1 MASGY
6 TLSVPDCYPRLGMM
20 FILEASQCIAVTVV
34 QTVSPAVFTVV
45 ILHLKIMSN
54 FWEGWHDRAIFRA
67 FSIWLSMTLVAV
79 IMIFTGGWGWA
90 APLWIRYT
98 GPLP

>member
-1 MASGY
+1 MEVDPLLAPTARRVY
-6 TLSVPDCYPRLGMM
+6 LV
-20 FILEASQCIAVTVV
+20 
-34 QTVSPAVFTVV
+34 
-45 ILHLKIMSN
+45 
-54 FWEGWHDRAIFRA
+54 FRA

-90 APLWIRYT
+90 APLRIRYT